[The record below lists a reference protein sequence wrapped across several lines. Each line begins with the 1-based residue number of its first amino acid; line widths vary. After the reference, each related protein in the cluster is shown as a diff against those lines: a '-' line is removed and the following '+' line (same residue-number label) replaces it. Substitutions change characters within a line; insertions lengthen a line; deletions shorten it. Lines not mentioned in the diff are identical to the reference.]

1 MIDYHKQENLPE
13 LRTLTKLS
21 LSNKIQAEHAKML
34 MPRICQDYFIC
45 YLFAHVAMH
54 ELRCLFDGSRSLFL
68 YKLLAENEHIICQC
82 PLYDSYI

>member
-1 MIDYHKQENLPE
+1 MIDYHKQENLPV

-45 YLFAHVAMH
+45 YLFVHVAMH
-54 ELRCLFDGSRSLFL
+54 ELRCLSDESRSLSL
-68 YKLLAENEHIICQC
+68 
-82 PLYDSYI
+82 